1 MFSKTIQTIKTFF
14 VPNPQNGFMP
24 HALRTRTIVLY
35 VLIAVFIKSVSLL
48 SGLTLPATRF
58 FADVTSQ
65 LVITL
70 SNNERVGQG
79 LQPLA
84 ENAILDNAAMQKAQ
98 DMIANK
104 YFAHNSPQGVDPWY
118 WFRKSGYQYTYAG
131 ENLAIDFFESSDVV
145 QAWKNSPSHWE
156 NLVNQNYKDIGVAVV
171 RGAIEGYE
179 TTVVVQLF
187 GSPKATKPA
196 TQLNISPKPSVR
208 PSPSVSPI
216 AYMSPAATPVP
227 SVEGSAIVQ
236 PVQQIVAT
244 PTSQTTISHK
254 IVRTV
259 PTLISSMVDTVMNP
273 TIILGA
279 FLAYL
284 LIVFALGAFS
294 RLYAFKPQALVGMAI
309 VIIIVTGMIAL
320 PGVKD
325 ILHTQARALPPMQ
338 TIVP

>member
-1 MFSKTIQTIKTFF
+1 MFNTTIQTIKSFF
-14 VPNPQNGFMP
+14 IPDSQNGFMP
-24 HALRTRTIVLY
+24 HALRTRTIALY

-48 SGLTLPATRF
+48 SGFTLPATRF

-65 LVITL
+65 LVIAL

-84 ENAILDNAAMQKAQ
+84 ENTILNNAAMQKAQ

-118 WFRKSGYQYTYAG
+118 WFKKSGYQYTYAG

-145 QAWKNSPSHWE
+145 QAWKSSPSHWK
-156 NLVNQNYKDIGVAVV
+156 NLINQNYSDIGVAVV
-171 RGAIEGYE
+171 RGNIEGYD

-196 TQLNISPKPSVR
+196 VQPSISLKPSAHPSPKL
-208 PSPSVSPI
+208 SPVAQASPI
-216 AYMSPAATPVP
+216 PTPQPTV
-227 SVEGSAIVQ
+227 GGFAIVQ
-236 PVQQIVAT
+236 PT
-244 PTSQTTISHK
+244 PYVSAPLVIQTTVSHE
-254 IVRTV
+254 IVRTA
-259 PTLISSMVDTVMNP
+259 PTLVSSVVDTVMNP
-273 TIILGA
+273 IVVFGA

-284 LIVFALGAFS
+284 LVVLVIGAFS
-294 RLYAFKPQALVGMAI
+294 RLYAPQPQALVGMAI
-309 VIIIVTGMIAL
+309 VIIIVTSMIAL

-325 ILHTQARALPPMQ
+325 ILHTQARTLPPIQ
-338 TIVP
+338 TMMP